1 MPYKN
6 KKPNEK
12 KLSGRPI
19 KDISK
24 KQFEEMCKIQ
34 CTEQEICN
42 VLSVGVD
49 KLLSWCME
57 TYGDTFSNVYK
68 KFSDGGKMS
77 IRRNQLRLSQT
88 NSSMAIWL
96 GKQYLG
102 QRDNMDVR
110 LNDEEDDAITK
121 AIKGAFN
128 NEHESD

>member
-6 KKPNEK
+6 KPEKEK
-12 KLSGRPI
+12 KVSGRPKKEI
-19 KDISK
+19 DK

-42 VLSVGVD
+42 ILGVSIE
-49 KLLSWCME
+49 KLISWCYE
-57 TYGDTFSNVYK
+57 EYNDTFLNVYK
-68 KFSDGGKMS
+68 KYSDGGKMS
-77 IRRNQLRLSQT
+77 LRRMQYHLASRSA
-88 NSSMAIWL
+88 SMSIWL

-102 QRDNMDVR
+102 QRDNMDLR

-128 NEHESD
+128 NEHESN